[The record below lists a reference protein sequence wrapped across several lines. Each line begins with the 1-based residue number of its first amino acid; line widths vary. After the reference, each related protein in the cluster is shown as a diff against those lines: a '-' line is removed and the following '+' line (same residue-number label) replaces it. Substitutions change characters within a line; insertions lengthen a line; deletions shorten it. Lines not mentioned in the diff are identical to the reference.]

1 MVRGLH
7 LSRMSREVLNCM
19 DGAVRGVIVLRV
31 VPSIPRELSIGDLGK
46 DVALAW
52 PRVSG
57 NRTQGNL

>member
-7 LSRMSREVLNCM
+7 LSRMPRKVFNCM
-19 DGAVRGVIVLRV
+19 DGAVRGVIVLKV
-31 VPSIPRELSIGDLGK
+31 VPSIPRELSVDDLGK
-46 DVALAW
+46 DVALSW

>member
-1 MVRGLH
+1 
-7 LSRMSREVLNCM
+7 M
-19 DGAVRGVIVLRV
+19 DGAVRGVIVLKV
-31 VPSIPRELSIGDLGK
+31 VLSIPRELSVDDLGK